1 MEFLQSPLQPRH
13 PWKTTNSSYGNF
25 YVPVHRE
32 VRKPPEP
39 VAHDACNKKA
49 DALGKE
55 LCEIKSKVECLT
67 QRCGNK
73 LYSEWPPKTGEKEH
87 TCFILPPTGGV
98 NRSMFSPKIGLCA
111 CPENPGPPNAN
122 PYETECRT
130 EYNGAKKNDAQF
142 LEEHIKTEHP
152 RLVKH
157 LHPCL
162 PFSAPCAVGD
172 HFPSPIDDYKQSGS
186 KSGSRSSERHRQ
198 CKMIGLYKRSNKEY
212 HLNYGH
218 EQGNSNR
225 KHHNDNNF
233 QIRIMGNN
241 NNYNPSRPINKP
253 HLKPRPAYDQCYN
266 YYRYYGYAGK
276 GAKTSKGWQPKLK
289 F

>member
-152 RLVKH
+152 RL
-157 LHPCL
+157 
-162 PFSAPCAVGD
+162 
-172 HFPSPIDDYKQSGS
+172 
-186 KSGSRSSERHRQ
+186 R
-198 CKMIGLYKRSNKEY
+198 
-212 HLNYGH
+212 
-218 EQGNSNR
+218 
-225 KHHNDNNF
+225 
-233 QIRIMGNN
+233 
-241 NNYNPSRPINKP
+241 
-253 HLKPRPAYDQCYN
+253 
-266 YYRYYGYAGK
+266 
-276 GAKTSKGWQPKLK
+276 
-289 F
+289 